1 MKPNKKLWAAA
12 TVLIYVSFAVGLWR
26 IDQAAHP
33 DAWYFMVALP
43 VFLFSVL
50 IYLAVQN
57 IYRDR

>member
-26 IDQAAHP
+26 IDQAAHQ
-33 DAWYFMVALP
+33 DIWYFMVALP

-50 IYLAVQN
+50 IYLAVRN